1 MNTKHQGGI
10 ASPIRYS
17 IIFRG
22 VSRLILVTEWMNEQG
37 IELLDHLPR
46 PVLYDPELWADR
58 DGLTHTAQD
67 AEALVVRN
75 NTRVDAALLDLCP
88 NLRVV
93 GRLGVGLDN
102 IDVDACQ
109 ARRVNVVYARGA
121 NAIAVVEYVMGALL
135 YAARPWQTWAEDTK
149 SGTWR
154 RNMGGREV
162 YGKTLGLVGLG
173 DIGSRVARAARL
185 MGMAVRAYDPHLA
198 PFHALIA
205 DGTVTPMASVAELL
219 AVSHTVTLHAPL
231 RPDTYH
237 MLNSETLA
245 HFPDDAILINTA
257 RGGLIDENAL
267 RDRLEQGAKGSIFLD
282 VREKEPPELPDRLA
296 VYPNV
301 YLTPHLAGLTEEA
314 LARTTTL
321 VLEDVARVLTG
332 RPPRSPV
339 RWR

>member
-1 MNTKHQGGI
+1 
-10 ASPIRYS
+10 
-17 IIFRG
+17 
-22 VSRLILVTEWMNEQG
+22 MNEQG
-37 IELLDHLPR
+37 IELLDQLPR
-46 PVLYDPELWADR
+46 PVLYDPELWADPDALR
-58 DGLTHTAQD
+58 HTAHE
-67 AEALVVRN
+67 AEALIVRN
-75 NTRVDAALLDLCP
+75 NTRVDASLLDLCP
-88 NLRVV
+88 NLQVV

-121 NAIAVVEYVMGALL
+121 NAIAVVEYVLSALL
-135 YAARPWQTWAEDTK
+135 YAARPWQTWVDDTK

-185 MGMAVRAYDPHLA
+185 MGMTVRAYDPHLA

-205 DGTVTPMASVAELL
+205 DGTVTPVGSVSDLL
-219 AVSHTVTLHAPL
+219 AQSDAATLHAPL

-237 MLNSETLA
+237 MLNGESLA
-245 HFPDDAILINTA
+245 NLPDHAALINTA
-257 RGGLIDENAL
+257 RGGLIDERAL
-267 RDRLEQGAKGSIFLD
+267 LGRLEQGAEGPMFLD

-296 VYPNV
+296 LFPNV
-301 YLTPHLAGLTEEA
+301 HLTPHLAGLTEEA